1 MIEDIVKE
9 KTSADHLL
17 YVSLKYTKTCDVILN
32 LLARWKSLIGI
43 SFDALIEHSIEAG
56 KVPHTPESPKQR
68 IEFMKKYF
76 KKFDEIQAVIPL
88 YIFFKRIPD
97 LNKTRRGEFRKNVAL
112 KVTEATRVTEIDME
126 KLGEYAEI
134 VERFISTVK
143 KILSN

>member
-1 MIEDIVKE
+1 MTGVQ
-9 KTSADHLL
+9 
-17 YVSLKYTKTCDVILN
+17 TC
-32 LLARWKSLIGI
+32 
-43 SFDALIEHSIEAG
+43 ALPI
-56 KVPHTPESPKQR
+56 
-68 IEFMKKYF
+68 YF